1 MTSALTIHTAGD
13 AASPTVVV
21 LHGLTDAGDN
31 FPDLVDRWQR
41 DWRIVAPSMRGH
53 GTSPR
58 FHDDELG
65 HTADLMLD
73 DVLAVLDDQPEPVV
87 LLGHSMGGALALRA
101 AVARPTAVR
110 ALVLE
115 DPPRA
120 DGGPSPAEHAA
131 GFLEFVEQVS
141 ARVGRGELEALVTE
155 STWSRPEA
163 EAWAR
168 CKPQVQRD
176 YLRDGLHLGRESWAD
191 LVARLTVPTLL
202 VLPDR
207 DSVAPAHSDSVAA
220 EPGPDNPQLRTVVV
234 ADAGHCVRRDQPEA
248 YFEAVEDFLV
258 SAVA

>member
-1 MTSALTIHTAGD
+1 MTSELTIHTAGD

-31 FPDLVDRWQR
+31 FPDLVHRWQQ

-58 FHDDELG
+58 FRDDELG
-65 HTADLMLD
+65 GTAELMLA

-101 AVARPTAVR
+101 AVARPAAVR

-120 DGGPSPAEHAA
+120 DGGASPAEHAA
-131 GFLEFVEQVS
+131 GFLAFVEGVS
-141 ARVGRGELEALVTE
+141 ARVAHGELDALVTE
-155 STWSRPEA
+155 SAWSPPEA
-163 EAWAR
+163 RAWAR

-176 YLRDGLHLGRESWAD
+176 YLRRGLHLGRESWAD
-191 LVARLTVPTLL
+191 LVSRLTVPTLL

-207 DSVAPAHSDSVAA
+207 DSVGPAPD
-220 EPGPDNPQLRTVVV
+220 EPGPTNPLLRTVVV
-234 ADAGHCVRRDQPEA
+234 ADAGHCVRRDQPDA
-248 YFEAVEDFLV
+248 YFEAVEGFLA
-258 SAVA
+258 SALS

>member
-1 MTSALTIHTAGD
+1 VTSALTIHTAGD
-13 AASPTVVV
+13 ADSPTVVV
-21 LHGLTDAGDN
+21 LHGLSDAGDN
-31 FPDLVDRWQR
+31 FPDLVERWQQ

-58 FHDDELG
+58 FRDDELDA
-65 HTADLMLD
+65 TADLMLA
-73 DVLAVLDDQPEPVV
+73 DVLAVLDEQPEPVV

-101 AVARPTAVR
+101 AVARPGAVR

-120 DGGPSPAEHAA
+120 DGGPSPAEHAT
-131 GFLEFVEQVS
+131 GFLTFVDGVS
-141 ARVGRGELEALVTE
+141 ARIARGELEELVTE

-176 YLRDGLHLGRESWAD
+176 YLRDGLHLGPDRWAD

-207 DSVAPAHSDSVAA
+207 DSVGPSPA
-220 EPGPDNPQLRTVVV
+220 EPGPENPLLRTVVV
-234 ADAGHCVRRDQPEA
+234 SDAGHCVRRDQPEA
-248 YFEAVEDFLV
+248 YFAAVEDFLASV
-258 SAVA
+258 LS

>member
-13 AASPTVVV
+13 AVSPTVVL
-21 LHGLTDAGDN
+21 LHGLSDAGDN
-31 FPDLVDRWQR
+31 FPDLVDRWQPE
-41 DWRIVAPSMRGH
+41 WRIVAPSMRGH

-58 FHDDELG
+58 FRDDELG
-65 HTADLMLD
+65 GTAELMLAD
-73 DVLAVLDDQPEPVV
+73 MLAVLDDQPDPVV

-101 AVARPTAVR
+101 AVARPSAVR

-131 GFLEFVEQVS
+131 GFLAFVEGTS
-141 ARVGRGELEALVTE
+141 ARVARGELEALVTE
-155 STWSRPEA
+155 SGWSRSEV

-176 YLRDGLHLGRESWAD
+176 YLRHGLHLGPDSWAD
-191 LVARLTVPTLL
+191 LVPRLTVPTLL

-207 DSVAPAHSDSVAA
+207 DSVGPAPT
-220 EPGPDNPQLRTVVV
+220 EPGPENPLLRTVVV

-248 YFEAVEDFLV
+248 YVEAVEDFLASV
-258 SAVA
+258 LV

>member
-1 MTSALTIHTAGD
+1 MTSELTIHTAGD
-13 AASPTVVV
+13 PASPTLVV

-31 FPDLVDRWQR
+31 FPDLVDRWQQ

-58 FHDDELG
+58 FSDDEMG
-65 HTADLMLD
+65 GTAELMLA
-73 DVLAVLDDQPEPVV
+73 DVLAVLDEQPEPVV

-101 AVARPTAVR
+101 AVARPAAVR

-120 DGGPSPAEHAA
+120 TGGPSPAGDAA
-131 GFLEFVEQVS
+131 GFLRFVEGVS
-141 ARVGRGELEALVTE
+141 ARVAQGELEGLVAE
-155 STWSRPEA
+155 STWSRAEA

-176 YLRDGLHLGRESWAD
+176 YLRRGLHLGSESWAD
-191 LVARLTVPTLL
+191 LVPRLTVPTLL

-207 DSVAPAHSDSVAA
+207 DSVGPAPS
-220 EPGPDNPQLRTVVV
+220 EPGPENPLLRTVVIT
-234 ADAGHCVRRDQPEA
+234 DAGHCVRRDQPDA
-248 YFEAVEDFLV
+248 WFEAVEGFLA
-258 SAVA
+258 SALA

>member
-21 LHGLTDAGDN
+21 LHGLSDAGDN
-31 FPDLVDRWQR
+31 FPDLERRWQQ
-41 DWRIVAPSMRGH
+41 DWRVVAPSMRGH

-65 HTADLMLD
+65 RTADLMLA

-101 AVARPTAVR
+101 AVTRPEAVR

-131 GFLEFVEQVS
+131 GFLAFVEDVS
-141 ARVGRGELEALVTE
+141 LRVARGELEELVAE
-155 STWSRPEA
+155 STWSEPEV

-176 YLRDGLHLGRESWAD
+176 YLRRGLHLGPDSWAD
-191 LVARLTVPTLL
+191 LVPRLTVPTLL

-207 DSVAPAHSDSVAA
+207 DSVGPAPT
-220 EPGPDNPQLRTVVV
+220 EPGPENPLLRTVVV

-248 YFEAVEDFLV
+248 YFEAVEGFLASV
-258 SAVA
+258 LA

>member
-13 AASPTVVV
+13 TASPTTVV

-31 FPDLVDRWQR
+31 FPDLVHRWQQ

-58 FHDDELG
+58 FGEDELG
-65 HTADLMLD
+65 TTADLMLA

-101 AVARPTAVR
+101 AVARPAAVG

-131 GFLEFVEQVS
+131 GFLAFVEDVS
-141 ARVGRGELEALVTE
+141 ARVARGELEALVAE
-155 STWSRPEA
+155 SRWSRSEV

-176 YLRDGLHLGRESWAD
+176 YLRRGLHLGPDSWAD
-191 LVARLTVPTLL
+191 LVARLAVPTLL

-207 DSVAPAHSDSVAA
+207 DSVAPAPTG
-220 EPGPDNPQLRTVVV
+220 PGPENPLLRTVVV

-248 YFEAVEDFLV
+248 WFEVVEGFLGSV
-258 SAVA
+258 LS

>member
-21 LHGLTDAGDN
+21 LHGLSDAGDN
-31 FPDLVDRWQR
+31 FPDLVDRWRR

-58 FHDDELG
+58 FRPDEMG
-65 HTADLMLD
+65 RTAELMLS

-101 AVARPTAVR
+101 AVARPAAVR

-120 DGGPSPAEHAA
+120 SGGPSPAEDAA
-131 GFLEFVEQVS
+131 GFLGFVEGVS
-141 ARVGRGELEALVTE
+141 ERVAAGELEALVAE
-155 STWSRPEA
+155 SAWSRPEV

-176 YLRDGLHLGRESWAD
+176 YLRRGLHLGRESWAE
-191 LVARLTVPTLL
+191 LVPRLAVPTLL

-207 DSVAPAHSDSVAA
+207 DSVGPAPTA
-220 EPGPDNPQLRTVVV
+220 PGPGNALLSLAVV
-234 ADAGHCVRRDQPEA
+234 ADAGHCVRRDQPAA
-248 YFEAVEDFLV
+248 YFEAVEEFL
-258 SAVA
+258 AAHLPR

>member
-1 MTSALTIHTAGD
+1 VTSALTIHTAGD
-13 AASPTVVV
+13 STSRTAVV
-21 LHGLTDAGDN
+21 LHGLSDAGDN
-31 FPDLVDRWQR
+31 FPDLVDRWR
-41 DWRIVAPSMRGH
+41 SEWRIVAPSMRGH

-58 FHDDELG
+58 FRDDEMG
-65 HTADLMLD
+65 RTADLMLA

-131 GFLEFVEQVS
+131 GFLAFVEDMS
-141 ARVGRGELEALVTE
+141 ARVARGELEALVTE
-155 STWSRPEA
+155 SGWNRPEV
-163 EAWAR
+163 EAWALS
-168 CKPQVQRD
+168 KPQVQRD
-176 YLRDGLHLGRESWAD
+176 YLRAGLHLGRESWAD
-191 LVARLTVPTLL
+191 LVPRLTVPTLL

-207 DSVAPAHSDSVAA
+207 DSVGPSPA
-220 EPGPDNPQLRTVVV
+220 EPGPENPLLRTVVV

-248 YFEAVEDFLV
+248 YFEAVEGFLASV
-258 SAVA
+258 LV